1 MNNAEILKWT
11 YEDIISD
18 KSKASYMLTV
28 LLEGLER
35 IHCAAQEVEQE
46 IKPYKLE
53 NEGLDTMLDELFTE
67 IETVRERL
75 FNIHDYVRDTKLLST
90 LRTYQEIAFKQVK

>member
-1 MNNAEILKWT
+1 MTDKEI
-11 YEDIISD
+11 
-18 KSKASYMLTV
+18 
-28 LLEGLER
+28 LEGLER

-53 NEGLDTMLDELFTE
+53 SDSLDTMLDELFTE

-75 FNIHDYVRDTKLLST
+75 FDENDVEEEGTK
-90 LRTYQEIAFKQVK
+90 